1 MFVFQ
6 LDVAISLPAVVA
18 SCSNKNVVIGTQ
30 CSGSTSIHFVTS
42 WWQFA
47 FFSDMDTIIK
57 SHSHWT
63 WVISIEEKCIE
74 LWVSNKIFGG
84 DQNCPS
90 SSGTRWDEP
99 MHKKGKKTT
108 VAVQNRSFH
117 LIWIIIIASVQ
128 YCTFLLLTHFF
139 KL

>member
-1 MFVFQ
+1 MFRF
-6 LDVAISLPAVVA
+6 
-18 SCSNKNVVIGTQ
+18 
-30 CSGSTSIHFVTS
+30 HFYSFCHITVTIC
-42 WWQFA
+42 

-117 LIWIIIIASVQ
+117 LIWIIIIASVL
-128 YCTFLLLTHFF
+128 YFF
-139 KL
+139 IADTLFQTVEQKKILIGNSIRIQVWLYSVEFSEA